1 MNKVIKIEGQQFNLV
16 KKGYSQAVQLTQIGA
31 WLSKYGLNIATKV
44 TEFQK
49 ENENANGTL
58 LLLKVLDAMTPEAL
72 IDLFTVSI
80 GCDHDF
86 AMENYDTG
94 TLVDAAIVIYNNQPA
109 IQKAINRFFLQ
120 PAPTKIPDSIE

>member
-16 KKGYSQAVQLTQIGA
+16 KKGYSQAVQLTQVGT
-31 WLSKYGLNIATKV
+31 WLSKYGLSIATKV
-44 TEFQK
+44 TEFQS
-49 ENENANGTL
+49 ENENANGTMVI
-58 LLLKVLDAMTPEAL
+58 LKVLESLTPEAL
-72 IDLFTVSI
+72 IDLFKVAI

-94 TLVDAAIVIYNNQPA
+94 TLVDAVIVIYNNQPA

-120 PAPTKIPDSIE
+120 PAPTKTPDSIE